1 MGVSRVAP
9 EAEEVSHFF
18 LTCLVR
24 DVLDLETQ
32 ESVPG
37 IVQVGLLNKRTWT
50 TVEDIVIST

>member
-1 MGVSRVAP
+1 MISASEVVP

-18 LTCLVR
+18 LACLVR

-37 IVQVGLLNKRTWT
+37 GLQVGLLNKRT
-50 TVEDIVIST
+50 